1 MITHIMNQSDYKE
14 LYKQR
19 CFTRLNSMV
28 SSHACMFSNSQN
40 EYGTTFVVEKWSM
53 YGLSTIGLSNKYEWI
68 AAMRNHSCFFYLAS
82 SFEIP
87 IVYVQ
92 KWPSTVALWHV
103 WPGCKSQ
110 LLGIAGIATYHDIP
124 LYSIMYHWSI
134 KNHHITHRGSSSEIK
149 VKIEVVYNL

>member
-1 MITHIMNQSDYKE
+1 MGTACGPMITHIMNQSDYKE

-68 AAMRNHSCFFYLAS
+68 AAMRNHSCFFLS
-82 SFEIP
+82 RFKLRNSNRLCPKMTKHSRSVTRLTRLQIP
-87 IVYVQ
+87 VV
-92 KWPSTVALWHV
+92 
-103 WPGCKSQ
+103 G
-110 LLGIAGIATYHDIP
+110 
-124 LYSIMYHWSI
+124 YSWYSYIS
-134 KNHHITHRGSSSEIK
+134 
-149 VKIEVVYNL
+149 